1 MSVLRDKNRTMSM
14 DQVWYDG
21 SEYGAWDRTLMMSNL
36 VSVGDIVMTRVTE
49 ALEEVARSG
58 LLEAAG
64 LRDNHVQYVCNRL
77 YREVHTTVQ
86 NTLEGA
92 YVHYC

>member
-1 MSVLRDKNRTMSM
+1 M
-14 DQVWYDG
+14 DTVWYDG
-21 SEYGAWDRTLMMSNL
+21 SAHGSWDRSLNMSHLLDIGGRVMANVTQTLDEIA
-36 VSVGDIVMTRVTE
+36 G
-49 ALEEVARSG
+49 SG

-64 LRDNHVQYVCNRL
+64 LRDQHAQYFCNRL
-77 YREVHTTVQ
+77 YRELHTTVQ